1 MDVKCDMYFLNSP
14 QNQFKKI
21 FVNVY
26 MQYIVDDDGDDS
38 GDDMSGINQM
48 FKVSTYWDFK

>member
-1 MDVKCDMYFLNSP
+1 MDSLNSP
-14 QNQFKKI
+14 QNQFKKF

-26 MQYIVDDDGDDS
+26 MQYIVDDDDGDDS
-38 GDDMSGINQM
+38 GDDMSDINQM